1 MPIYTPVMPTPVVIM
16 PPINQSDTSMEVQ
29 PWMVFPWK
37 CSTKAKIII
46 AIATNV
52 IAKPMNV
59 MNFKGATENDVMPSI
74 LKANIF
80 FKGYLDSPASRALR
94 S

>member
-1 MPIYTPVMPTPVVIM
+1 M
-16 PPINQSDTSMEVQ
+16 DTKIEVQ
-29 PWMVFPWK
+29 PWIVAPLK
-37 CSTKAKIII
+37 CSTKAKTIITM
-46 AIATNV
+46 ATSV